1 MYMETDDNQLA
12 TQAADGNAEAFRLL
26 LERHYD
32 TVFRIAYRF
41 SAGREDA
48 EDLAQ
53 DVCTSLVQKIKSFRG
68 DARFTTWLY
77 RVIMNAARDRGR
89 KQATAKR
96 LTQSYGE
103 VATLEHEEQL
113 ASKRDASWL
122 YEILDEVGSD
132 LKETAILVLAEGFS
146 HGEAAE
152 VLQIKES
159 TVSWRM
165 HVLRKKLKQLVS
177 T

>member
-1 MYMETDDNQLA
+1 MKTDDNQLA
-12 TQAADGNAEAFRLL
+12 AQAAMGNAEAFRHL

-32 TVFRIAYRF
+32 TVYRIAYRF
-41 SAGREDA
+41 SASREDA

-53 DVCTSLVQKIKSFRG
+53 DVCTSLAQKIRSFRG

-77 RVIMNAARDRGR
+77 RVVMNAARDRGR
-89 KQATAKR
+89 KQATASR
-96 LTQSYGE
+96 LTQAYGE
-103 VATLEHEEQL
+103 AAILERDEQAATKQ
-113 ASKRDASWL
+113 DTDWL
-122 YEILDEVGSD
+122 YETLEEVGAD

-146 HGEAAE
+146 HGEAAQI
-152 VLQIKES
+152 LQIKES

-165 HVLRKKLKQLVS
+165 HELRKILKQLVS